1 MYSRGYNVRKDSC
14 KAFEWYSKAAQAGS
28 IEAQKVLGDCYAN
41 GDGVEQDMQKA
52 TEWYT
57 KVAESG
63 DKDVALKIAKMHLQ
77 MSISMYEKAA
87 EAGLEDAQEFL
98 ADYYFKPKHT
108 LRLEHYTRY

>member
-1 MYSRGYNVRKDSC
+1 MPK
-14 KAFEWYSKAAQAGS
+14 
-28 IEAQKVLGDCYAN
+28 